1 MERRRIMKRIRSIQF
16 KVFICLFISF
26 MVVFGY
32 IVKTKYDQSFNE
44 LLYYSQS
51 STSDDYINYCTA
63 ISNKNG
69 EYREFDLDKI
79 KQGLSELPKD
89 DSTKIYL
96 LDTYGNPIEQYG
108 YEKDDHLLI
117 VHDPFVEI
125 NESDVDTDYSDDFY
139 DARYYIDLSSLSSEQ
154 YQLLIETIKDVE
166 KKEYDDIHLY
176 FEGKIEELKNFKD
189 TSQSTYN
196 AKNRYYKVKPTFIH
210 YNTDIFGQK
219 KGNTVEAFYEA
230 YVENGE
236 VHLKKNEEEAYGDTR
251 VSTSKIN
258 ELSKKAVNEHF
269 SNVYAGLATFLDDVS
284 IDSNSQTAIKKTN
297 EIATSLKK
305 GTLTYASFTKIL
317 DNYSYSVLLLPLDEH
332 HGYVEGQEPAPN
344 ALIAVF
350 YDFQS
355 GGRNQLKNDLFKD
368 NFPLLLGGFLFI
380 VLFSYLISY
389 MTTRRIKEIDRVAME
404 ITNNNFEGV
413 LDTKGHDELSSL
425 SSHINTMSSN
435 LKRNIDA
442 LNLEIDQV
450 KKMEQLRKEFIA
462 QFTHEIKTPLAIING
477 NIDLLENVDDEDK
490 KAKYIEVINKEIAVI
505 NDLVLQ
511 MLDLS
516 KLEAKAITLDK
527 KEIDLRE
534 LSEDIIDDYEQL
546 LMDKKLKI
554 EIQGEDVLIVG
565 DRKRIEMVIQNYLS
579 NAIKHAFINSTIKIK
594 IKENEFSIENKG
606 KQIDENRMDSI
617 WESFVSDDQKGTGLG
632 LAIVR
637 NILELHEMSY
647 GVYNLQGGVEF
658 YFRWKK

>member
-1 MERRRIMKRIRSIQF
+1 MKKIRSIQF

-176 FEGKIEELKNFKD
+176 FEGQIEELKNFKD

-196 AKNRYYKVKPTFIH
+196 TKNRYYKVKPTFIH

-236 VHLKKNEEEAYGDTR
+236 VHLKKSEEEAYGDTR

-269 SNVYAGLATFLDDVS
+269 SNVYAGLATFLDNAS
-284 IDSNSQTAIKKTN
+284 IDSNSRTAIKKTN
-297 EIATSLKK
+297 EIADALKK

-332 HGYVEGQEPAPN
+332 YGYAEGQEPAPN

-350 YDFQS
+350 YGFKTQ
-355 GGRNQLKNDLFKD
+355 GFHQLRDELIKS
-368 NFPLLLGGFLFI
+368 NFPLLLGGVLFI

-389 MTTRRIKEIDRVAME
+389 MTTKRIKEIDRVAME
-404 ITNNNFEGV
+404 ITNNNFKGV
-413 LDTKGHDELSSL
+413 LDTKGNDELSSL

-490 KAKYIEVINKEIAVI
+490 KAKYIEVINKEISVI

-516 KLEAKAITLDK
+516 KLEAKAVTLDK

-534 LSEDIIDDYEQL
+534 LTEDIVDDYEQL

-554 EIQGEDVLIVG
+554 EIQGEDVLIVS

-579 NAIKHAFINSTIKIK
+579 NAIKHALINSTIIIK

-606 KQIDENRMDSI
+606 KQIDENRMDTI

-647 GVYNLQGGVEF
+647 GVHNLEDGVEF
-658 YFRWKK
+658 YFRW

>member
-1 MERRRIMKRIRSIQF
+1 MKRIRSIQF

-534 LSEDIIDDYEQL
+534 LTEDIIDDYEQL

>member
-1 MERRRIMKRIRSIQF
+1 MKRIRSIQF

-425 SSHINTMSSN
+425 SSHINAMSSN

>member
-1 MERRRIMKRIRSIQF
+1 MKRIRSIQF

-44 LLYYSQS
+44 LLYYSRS

-69 EYREFDLDKI
+69 EYREYDLDKI

-125 NESDVDTDYSDDFY
+125 NESDVDADYSDDFY

-166 KKEYDDIHLY
+166 KNEYDDIHLY
-176 FEGKIEELKNFKD
+176 FEGQIEELKNFKD

-196 AKNRYYKVKPTFIH
+196 TKNRYYKVKPTFIH

-230 YVENGE
+230 YVEKGE

-317 DNYSYSVLLLPLDEH
+317 DDYSYSVLLLPLDEH

-344 ALIAVF
+344 ALIAIF

-355 GGRNQLKNDLFKD
+355 GGRNQLRNDLIKD

-413 LDTKGHDELSSL
+413 LDTKGSDELSSL

-477 NIDLLENVDDEDK
+477 NIDLLENVEDEDK
-490 KAKYIEVINKEIAVI
+490 KNKYIEVINKEIGVI
-505 NDLVLQ
+505 NDLILQ

-516 KLEAKAITLDK
+516 RLEAKAITLDK

-534 LSEDIIDDYEQL
+534 LTEDIIDDYEQL

-554 EIQGEDVLIVG
+554 EIQGDDILLVG
-565 DRKRIEMVIQNYLS
+565 DKKRIAMVIQNYLS
-579 NAIKHAFINSTIKIK
+579 NAIKHALINSTIIIK

-606 KQIDENRMDSI
+606 KQIDENRMNTI

-647 GVYNLQGGVEF
+647 GVHNLEDGVEF

>member
-1 MERRRIMKRIRSIQF
+1 MKRIRSIQF

-579 NAIKHAFINSTIKIK
+579 SAIKHAFINSTIKIK

>member
-1 MERRRIMKRIRSIQF
+1 MKRIRSIQF

-125 NESDVDTDYSDDFY
+125 NESDVDADYSDDFY

-166 KKEYDDIHLY
+166 KNEYDDIHLY
-176 FEGKIEELKNFKD
+176 FEGQIEELKNFKD

-196 AKNRYYKVKPTFIH
+196 TKNRNYKVKPTFIH

-317 DNYSYSVLLLPLDEH
+317 DDYSYSVLLLPLDEH

-344 ALIAVF
+344 ALIAIF

-355 GGRNQLKNDLFKD
+355 GGRNQLRNDLIKD
-368 NFPLLLGGFLFI
+368 NLPLLLGGFLFI
-380 VLFSYLISY
+380 VLFSFLISY

-404 ITNNNFEGV
+404 ITNNNFKGV

-450 KKMEQLRKEFIA
+450 KKMEQLREEFIA

-477 NIDLLENVDDEDK
+477 NIDLLENVDDKDK
-490 KAKYIEVINKEIAVI
+490 KAKYIEVINKEISVI

-516 KLEAKAITLDK
+516 KLEAKAVTLDK

-534 LSEDIIDDYEQL
+534 LTEDIVDDYEQL

-554 EIQGEDVLIVG
+554 EIQGEDVLIVS
-565 DRKRIEMVIQNYLS
+565 DRKRMEMVIQNYLS

-606 KQIDENRMDSI
+606 KQIDEKRMDTI

-647 GVYNLQGGVEF
+647 GVHNLEDGVEF

>member
-1 MERRRIMKRIRSIQF
+1 MKRIRSIQF

-477 NIDLLENVDDEDK
+477 NIDLLENVEDLEK
-490 KAKYIEVINKEIAVI
+490 KDKYIEVINKEIAVI

>member
-1 MERRRIMKRIRSIQF
+1 MKRIRSIQF

-44 LLYYSQS
+44 LLYHSQIS
-51 STSDDYINYCTA
+51 ASVDYINYCTA

-69 EYREFDLDKI
+69 EYREYDLNKI

-96 LDTYGNPIEQYG
+96 LDTYGKPIEQYG

-125 NESDVDTDYSDDFY
+125 NESDIDTDYSDDFY
-139 DARYYIDLSSLSSEQ
+139 DARYYIDLSSLSRKQ

-166 KKEYDDIHLY
+166 KNEYDDIHLY
-176 FEGKIEELKNFKD
+176 FEGQIEELKNFKD

-196 AKNRYYKVKPTFIH
+196 TKNRYYKVKPTFIH

-236 VHLKKNEEEAYGDTR
+236 VHLKKSEEEVYGDTK

-269 SNVYAGLATFLDDVS
+269 SNVYAGLATFLDNVS
-284 IDSNSQTAIKKTN
+284 IDSNSRTAIKKTN
-297 EIATSLKK
+297 EIADALKK

-317 DNYSYSVLLLPLDEH
+317 DNYSYSVLLLPLDEY
-332 HGYVEGQEPAPN
+332 HGYVEGQEPVPN

-350 YDFQS
+350 YDFKTQ
-355 GGRNQLKNDLFKD
+355 GFHQLRDELIKS
-368 NFPLLLGGFLFI
+368 NFPLLIGGVLFALLFSLFI
-380 VLFSYLISY
+380 SYI
-389 MTTRRIKEIDRVAME
+389 TTKRIKEIDRVAME

-477 NIDLLENVDDEDK
+477 NIDLLENVEDEDK
-490 KAKYIEVINKEIAVI
+490 KNKYIEVINKEIGVI
-505 NDLVLQ
+505 NDLILQ

-534 LSEDIIDDYEQL
+534 LTEDIIDDYEQL

-554 EIQGEDVLIVG
+554 EIQGDDILLVG
-565 DRKRIEMVIQNYLS
+565 DKKRIAMVIQNYLS
-579 NAIKHAFINSTIKIK
+579 NAIKHALINSTIIIK
-594 IKENEFSIENKG
+594 IKENEFSIKNKG
-606 KQIDENRMDSI
+606 KQIDENRMDTI

-647 GVYNLQGGVEF
+647 GVHNLEDGVEF

>member
-1 MERRRIMKRIRSIQF
+1 MKRIRSIQF

-166 KKEYDDIHLY
+166 KNEYDDIHLY

-355 GGRNQLKNDLFKD
+355 GGRNQLRNDLFKD

-647 GVYNLQGGVEF
+647 GVYNLQDGVEF

>member
-1 MERRRIMKRIRSIQF
+1 MKKIRSIQF

-176 FEGKIEELKNFKD
+176 FEGQIEELKNFKD

-196 AKNRYYKVKPTFIH
+196 TKNRYYKVKPTFIH

-236 VHLKKNEEEAYGDTR
+236 VHLKKSEEEAYGDTR

-269 SNVYAGLATFLDDVS
+269 SNVYAGLATFLDNAS
-284 IDSNSQTAIKKTN
+284 IDSNSRTAIKKTN
-297 EIATSLKK
+297 EIADALKK

-332 HGYVEGQEPAPN
+332 YGYAEGQEPAPN

-350 YDFQS
+350 YGFKTQ
-355 GGRNQLKNDLFKD
+355 GFHQLRDELIKS
-368 NFPLLLGGFLFI
+368 NFPLLLGGVLFI

-389 MTTRRIKEIDRVAME
+389 MTTKRIKEIDRVAME
-404 ITNNNFEGV
+404 ITNNNFKGV
-413 LDTKGHDELSSL
+413 LDTKGNDELSSL

-490 KAKYIEVINKEIAVI
+490 KAKYIEVINKEISVI

-534 LSEDIIDDYEQL
+534 LTEDIVDDYEQL

-554 EIQGEDVLIVG
+554 EIQGEDVLIVS

-579 NAIKHAFINSTIKIK
+579 NAIKHALINSTIIIK

-606 KQIDENRMDSI
+606 KQIDENRMDTI

-647 GVYNLQGGVEF
+647 GVHNLEDGVEF
-658 YFRWKK
+658 YFRW

>member
-1 MERRRIMKRIRSIQF
+1 MKRIRSIQF

-154 YQLLIETIKDVE
+154 YQLLIETIKDFE

>member
-1 MERRRIMKRIRSIQF
+1 MKRIRSIQF

-269 SNVYAGLATFLDDVS
+269 SNVYAGLSTFLDDVS

-490 KAKYIEVINKEIAVI
+490 KAKYIEVINKEISVI

-606 KQIDENRMDSI
+606 KQIDEKRMDTI

>member
-1 MERRRIMKRIRSIQF
+1 MKRIRSIQF

-32 IVKTKYDQSFNE
+32 IIKTKYDQSFNE

-89 DSTKIYL
+89 DSTKVYL

-166 KKEYDDIHLY
+166 KNEYDDIHLY
-176 FEGKIEELKNFKD
+176 FEGQIEELKNFKD

-196 AKNRYYKVKPTFIH
+196 TKNRYYKVKPTFIH

-269 SNVYAGLATFLDDVS
+269 SNVYAGLASFLDDVS

-355 GGRNQLKNDLFKD
+355 GGRNQLRNDLFKD

-389 MTTRRIKEIDRVAME
+389 MTTRRIKEIDRIAME

-490 KAKYIEVINKEIAVI
+490 KAKYIEVINKEISVI

>member
-1 MERRRIMKRIRSIQF
+1 MKRIRSIQF

-139 DARYYIDLSSLSSEQ
+139 DARYYVDLSSLSSEQ

-166 KKEYDDIHLY
+166 KNKYDDIHLY
-176 FEGKIEELKNFKD
+176 FEGQIEELKNFKD
-189 TSQSTYN
+189 TAQSTYN
-196 AKNRYYKVKPTFIH
+196 TKNRYYKVKPTFIH

-236 VHLKKNEEEAYGDTR
+236 VHLKKSEEEVYGDTR

-269 SNVYAGLATFLDDVS
+269 SNVYAGLATFLDNVS
-284 IDSNSQTAIKKTN
+284 IDSNSRTAIKKTN
-297 EIATSLKK
+297 EIADALKK

-332 HGYVEGQEPAPN
+332 YGYVEGQEPAPN

-350 YDFQS
+350 YGFKTQ
-355 GGRNQLKNDLFKD
+355 GFHQLRDELIKS

-477 NIDLLENVDDEDK
+477 NIDLLENVENIDK
-490 KAKYIEVINKEIAVI
+490 KDKYIEVINKEIAVI

-606 KQIDENRMDSI
+606 KQIDENRIDTI

>member
-1 MERRRIMKRIRSIQF
+1 MKRIRSIQF

-269 SNVYAGLATFLDDVS
+269 SNVYAGLSTFLDDVS

-511 MLDLS
+511 MLDLL

>member
-1 MERRRIMKRIRSIQF
+1 MKKIRSIQF

-32 IVKTKYDQSFNE
+32 VVKNKYDQSFNE
-44 LLYYSQS
+44 LLYYSRS

-108 YEKDDHLLI
+108 YEKDDRLLI

-154 YQLLIETIKDVE
+154 YQFLIETIKDVE
-166 KKEYDDIHLY
+166 KNKYDDIHLY
-176 FEGKIEELKNFKD
+176 FEGQIEELKNFKD

-196 AKNRYYKVKPTFIH
+196 TKNRYYKVKPTFIH

-236 VHLKKNEEEAYGDTR
+236 VHLKKSEEEVYGDTR
-251 VSTSKIN
+251 VSTSKIS
-258 ELSKKAVNEHF
+258 ELSKKAINEHF

-284 IDSNSQTAIKKTN
+284 IDSNSRIAIKKTN

-350 YDFQS
+350 YGFKTQ
-355 GGRNQLKNDLFKD
+355 GFHQLRDELIKS
-368 NFPLLLGGFLFI
+368 NFPLLIGGVLFAILFSLFI
-380 VLFSYLISY
+380 SYI
-389 MTTRRIKEIDRVAME
+389 TTKRIKEIDRVAME
-404 ITNNNFEGV
+404 ITNNNFDGV

-477 NIDLLENVDDEDK
+477 NIDLLENVEDEDK
-490 KAKYIEVINKEIAVI
+490 RNKYIEVINKEIGVI
-505 NDLVLQ
+505 NDLILQ

-516 KLEAKAITLDK
+516 KLEAKAVTLDK
-527 KEIDLRE
+527 KEIDLKE
-534 LSEDIIDDYEQL
+534 LTEDLVDDYEQL

-565 DRKRIEMVIQNYLS
+565 DKERIAMVIQNYLS
-579 NAIKHAFINSTIKIK
+579 NAIKHALIESTIVVKIK
-594 IKENEFSIENKG
+594 KNEFSIENKG
-606 KQIDENRMDSI
+606 KQIDENRMDTI

-647 GVYNLQGGVEF
+647 GVHNLEDGVEF
-658 YFRWKK
+658 YFRW

>member
-1 MERRRIMKRIRSIQF
+1 MKRIRSIQF

-166 KKEYDDIHLY
+166 KNEYDDIHLY

-269 SNVYAGLATFLDDVS
+269 SNVYAGLASFLDDVS

-355 GGRNQLKNDLFKD
+355 GGRNQLRNDLFKD

-606 KQIDENRMDSI
+606 KQIDENRMDTI

-647 GVYNLQGGVEF
+647 GVYNLQDGVEF

>member
-1 MERRRIMKRIRSIQF
+1 MKRIRSIQF

-32 IVKTKYDQSFNE
+32 IVKTKYDQGFNE
-44 LLYYSQS
+44 LLYYSRS

-69 EYREFDLDKI
+69 EYREYDLDKI

-166 KKEYDDIHLY
+166 KNEYDDIHLY
-176 FEGKIEELKNFKD
+176 FEGQIEELKNFKD

-196 AKNRYYKVKPTFIH
+196 TKNRYYKVKPTFIH

-317 DNYSYSVLLLPLDEH
+317 DDYSYSVLLLPLDEH

-344 ALIAVF
+344 ALIAIF

-355 GGRNQLKNDLFKD
+355 GGRNQLRNDLIKD

-389 MTTRRIKEIDRVAME
+389 MTTRRIKEIDRIAME
-404 ITNNNFEGV
+404 ITNNNFEGI
-413 LDTKGHDELSSL
+413 LDTKGSDELSSL

-490 KAKYIEVINKEIAVI
+490 KAKYIEVINKEISVI

-606 KQIDENRMDSI
+606 KQIDENRMDTI

-647 GVYNLQGGVEF
+647 GVHNLEDGVEF

>member
-1 MERRRIMKRIRSIQF
+1 MKRIRSIQF

-166 KKEYDDIHLY
+166 KNEYDDIHLY
-176 FEGKIEELKNFKD
+176 FEGQIEELKNFKD

-355 GGRNQLKNDLFKD
+355 GGRNQLRNDLFKD

-617 WESFVSDDQKGTGLG
+617 WESFVSDDQKGTGLC

>member
-1 MERRRIMKRIRSIQF
+1 MKRIRSIQF

-196 AKNRYYKVKPTFIH
+196 AKNRYFKVKPTFIH

>member
-1 MERRRIMKRIRSIQF
+1 MKRIRSIQF

-44 LLYYSQS
+44 LLYHSQIS
-51 STSDDYINYCTA
+51 ASDDYINYCTA
-63 ISNKNG
+63 ISNKDG

-96 LDTYGNPIEQYG
+96 LDTYGKPIEQYG

-166 KKEYDDIHLY
+166 KNEYDDIHLY
-176 FEGKIEELKNFKD
+176 FEGQIEELKNFKD

-196 AKNRYYKVKPTFIH
+196 TKNRYYKVKPTFIH

-236 VHLKKNEEEAYGDTR
+236 VHLKKSEEEVYGDTK

-269 SNVYAGLATFLDDVS
+269 SNVYAGLATFLDNVS
-284 IDSNSQTAIKKTN
+284 IDSNSRTAIKKTN
-297 EIATSLKK
+297 EIADALKK

-317 DNYSYSVLLLPLDEH
+317 DNYSYSVLLLPLDEY
-332 HGYVEGQEPAPN
+332 HGYVEGQEPVPN

-350 YDFQS
+350 YDFKTQ
-355 GGRNQLKNDLFKD
+355 GFHQLRDELIKS
-368 NFPLLLGGFLFI
+368 NFPLLIGGVLFALLFSLFI
-380 VLFSYLISY
+380 SYI
-389 MTTRRIKEIDRVAME
+389 TTKRIKEIDRVAME

-477 NIDLLENVDDEDK
+477 NIDLLENVEDEDK
-490 KAKYIEVINKEIAVI
+490 KNKYIEVINKEIGVI
-505 NDLVLQ
+505 NDLILQ

-534 LSEDIIDDYEQL
+534 LTEDIIDDYEQL

-554 EIQGEDVLIVG
+554 EIQGDDILLVG
-565 DRKRIEMVIQNYLS
+565 DKKRIAMVIQNYLS
-579 NAIKHAFINSTIKIK
+579 NAIKHALINSTIIIK

-606 KQIDENRMDSI
+606 KQIDENRMDTI

-647 GVYNLQGGVEF
+647 GVHNLEDGVEF

>member
-1 MERRRIMKRIRSIQF
+1 MKKIRSIQF

-176 FEGKIEELKNFKD
+176 FEGQIEELKNFKD

-196 AKNRYYKVKPTFIH
+196 TKNRYYKVKPTFIH

-236 VHLKKNEEEAYGDTR
+236 VHLKKSEEEAYGDTR

-269 SNVYAGLATFLDDVS
+269 SNVYAGLATFLDNAS
-284 IDSNSQTAIKKTN
+284 IDSNSRTAIKKTN
-297 EIATSLKK
+297 EIADALKK

-332 HGYVEGQEPAPN
+332 YGYAEGQEPAPN

-350 YDFQS
+350 YGFKTQ
-355 GGRNQLKNDLFKD
+355 GFHQLRDELIKS
-368 NFPLLLGGFLFI
+368 NFPLLLGGVLFI

-389 MTTRRIKEIDRVAME
+389 MTTKRIKEIDRVAME
-404 ITNNNFEGV
+404 ITNNNFKGV
-413 LDTKGHDELSSL
+413 LDTKGNDELSSL

-462 QFTHEIKTPLAIING
+462 QFTHEIKTPLSIING

-490 KAKYIEVINKEIAVI
+490 KAKYIEVINKEISVI

-516 KLEAKAITLDK
+516 KLEAKAVTLDK

-534 LSEDIIDDYEQL
+534 LTEDIVDDYEQL

-554 EIQGEDVLIVG
+554 EIQGEDVLIVS

-579 NAIKHAFINSTIKIK
+579 NAIKHALINSTIIIK

-606 KQIDENRMDSI
+606 KQIDEKRMDTI
-617 WESFVSDDQKGTGLG
+617 WKSFVSDDQKGTGLG

-647 GVYNLQGGVEF
+647 GVHNLEDGVEF

>member
-1 MERRRIMKRIRSIQF
+1 MKRIRSIQF

-44 LLYYSQS
+44 LLYYSRS

-69 EYREFDLDKI
+69 EYREYDLDKI

-166 KKEYDDIHLY
+166 KNEYDDIHLY
-176 FEGKIEELKNFKD
+176 FEGQIEELKNFKD

-196 AKNRYYKVKPTFIH
+196 TKNRYYKVKPTFIH

-251 VSTSKIN
+251 VSTSQIN

-317 DNYSYSVLLLPLDEH
+317 DDYSYSVLLLPLDEH

-344 ALIAVF
+344 ALIAIF

-355 GGRNQLKNDLFKD
+355 GGRNQLKNDLIKD

-413 LDTKGHDELSSL
+413 LDTKGSDELSSL

-490 KAKYIEVINKEIAVI
+490 KAKYIEVINKEISVI

-606 KQIDENRMDSI
+606 KQIDENRMDTI

-647 GVYNLQGGVEF
+647 GVHNLEDGVEF

>member
-1 MERRRIMKRIRSIQF
+1 MKRIRSIQF

-32 IVKTKYDQSFNE
+32 IVKTKYDQGFNE
-44 LLYYSQS
+44 LLYYSRS

-69 EYREFDLDKI
+69 EYREYDLDKI

-139 DARYYIDLSSLSSEQ
+139 DARYYIDLSSLASEQ

-166 KKEYDDIHLY
+166 KNEYDDIHLY
-176 FEGKIEELKNFKD
+176 FEGQIEELKNFKD

-196 AKNRYYKVKPTFIH
+196 TKNRYYKVKPTFIH

-305 GTLTYASFTKIL
+305 GTLTYASFIKIL
-317 DNYSYSVLLLPLDEH
+317 DDYSYSVLLLPLDEH

-344 ALIAVF
+344 ALIAIF

-355 GGRNQLKNDLFKD
+355 GGRNQLRNDLIKD

-404 ITNNNFEGV
+404 ITNNNFKGI
-413 LDTKGHDELSSL
+413 LDTKGSDELSSL

-477 NIDLLENVDDEDK
+477 NIDLLENVEDIDK

-606 KQIDENRMDSI
+606 KQIDENRMDTI

-658 YFRWKK
+658 YFRWKNK

>member
-1 MERRRIMKRIRSIQF
+1 MKRIRSIQF

-355 GGRNQLKNDLFKD
+355 GGRNQLRNDLFKD

-389 MTTRRIKEIDRVAME
+389 MTTRRIKEIDRIAME

-490 KAKYIEVINKEIAVI
+490 KAKYIEVINKEISVI

>member
-1 MERRRIMKRIRSIQF
+1 MKRIRSIQF

-44 LLYYSQS
+44 LLYYSRS

-139 DARYYIDLSSLSSEQ
+139 DTRYYIDLSSLSSEQ

-166 KKEYDDIHLY
+166 KNEYDDIHLY
-176 FEGKIEELKNFKD
+176 FEGQIEELKNFKD

-196 AKNRYYKVKPTFIH
+196 TKNRYYKVKPTFIH

-236 VHLKKNEEEAYGDTR
+236 VHLKKSEEEVYGDTR

-269 SNVYAGLATFLDDVS
+269 SNVYAGLATFLDNVS
-284 IDSNSQTAIKKTN
+284 IDSNSRTAIKKTN
-297 EIATSLKK
+297 EIADALKK

-332 HGYVEGQEPAPN
+332 YGYFEGQEPAPN

-350 YDFQS
+350 YGFKTQ
-355 GGRNQLKNDLFKD
+355 GFHQLRDELIKS

-380 VLFSYLISY
+380 ILFSYLISY
-389 MTTRRIKEIDRVAME
+389 MTTRRIKQIDRVAME

-477 NIDLLENVDDEDK
+477 NIDLLENVEDEDK
-490 KAKYIEVINKEIAVI
+490 KSKYIEVINKEIDVI

-534 LSEDIIDDYEQL
+534 LTEDIIDDYEQL

-554 EIQGEDVLIVG
+554 EIQGDDILLVC
-565 DRKRIEMVIQNYLS
+565 DKKRIAMVIQNYLS
-579 NAIKHAFINSTIKIK
+579 NAIKHALINSTIIIK

-606 KQIDENRMDSI
+606 KQIDENRMDTI

-647 GVYNLQGGVEF
+647 GVHNLEDGVEF

>member
-1 MERRRIMKRIRSIQF
+1 MKRIRSIQF

-44 LLYYSQS
+44 LLYYSRS

-63 ISNKNG
+63 ISNKDG

-166 KKEYDDIHLY
+166 KNKYDDIHLY
-176 FEGKIEELKNFKD
+176 FEGQIEELKNFKD
-189 TSQSTYN
+189 TAQSTYN
-196 AKNRYYKVKPTFIH
+196 TKNRYYKVKPTFIH

-236 VHLKKNEEEAYGDTR
+236 VHLKKSEEEVYGDTR

-269 SNVYAGLATFLDDVS
+269 SNVYAGLVTFLDDVS
-284 IDSNSQTAIKKTN
+284 IDSNSRTAIKKTN

-332 HGYVEGQEPAPN
+332 YGYVEGQEPAPN

-350 YDFQS
+350 YGFKTQ
-355 GGRNQLKNDLFKD
+355 GFHQLRDELIKS

-389 MTTRRIKEIDRVAME
+389 MTTRRIKEIDHVAME

-413 LDTKGHDELSSL
+413 LDTKGRDELSSL

-477 NIDLLENVDDEDK
+477 NIDLLENVEDEDK
-490 KAKYIEVINKEIAVI
+490 KNKYIEVINKEIGVI
-505 NDLVLQ
+505 NDLILQ

-527 KEIDLRE
+527 KQIDLRE
-534 LSEDIIDDYEQL
+534 LTEDIIDDYEQL

-594 IKENEFSIENKG
+594 IKENEFLIENKG
-606 KQIDENRMDSI
+606 KQIDENRMDTI

-647 GVYNLQGGVEF
+647 GVHNLEDGVEF
-658 YFRWKK
+658 YFRW

>member
-1 MERRRIMKRIRSIQF
+1 MKKIRSIQF

-63 ISNKNG
+63 ISNKKG

-176 FEGKIEELKNFKD
+176 FEGQIEELKNFKD

-196 AKNRYYKVKPTFIH
+196 TKNRYYKVKPTFIH

-236 VHLKKNEEEAYGDTR
+236 VHLKKSEEEAYGDTR

-269 SNVYAGLATFLDDVS
+269 SNVYAGLATFLDNAS
-284 IDSNSQTAIKKTN
+284 IDSNSRTAIKKTN
-297 EIATSLKK
+297 EIADALKK

-332 HGYVEGQEPAPN
+332 YGYAEGQEPAPN

-350 YDFQS
+350 YGFKTQ
-355 GGRNQLKNDLFKD
+355 GFHQLRDELIKS
-368 NFPLLLGGFLFI
+368 NFPLLLGGVLFI

-389 MTTRRIKEIDRVAME
+389 MTTKRIKEIDRVAME
-404 ITNNNFEGV
+404 ITNNNFKGV
-413 LDTKGHDELSSL
+413 LDTKGNDELSSL

-490 KAKYIEVINKEIAVI
+490 KAKYIEVINKEISVI

-516 KLEAKAITLDK
+516 KLEAKAVTLDK

-534 LSEDIIDDYEQL
+534 LTEDIVDDYEQL

-554 EIQGEDVLIVG
+554 EIQGEDVLIVS

-606 KQIDENRMDSI
+606 KQIDEKRMDTI

-647 GVYNLQGGVEF
+647 GVHNLEDGVEF

>member
-1 MERRRIMKRIRSIQF
+1 MKRIRSIQF

-166 KKEYDDIHLY
+166 KNEYDDIHLY

-269 SNVYAGLATFLDDVS
+269 SNVYTGLASFLDDVS

>member
-1 MERRRIMKRIRSIQF
+1 MKRIRSIQF

-355 GGRNQLKNDLFKD
+355 GGRNQLRNDLFKD

-490 KAKYIEVINKEIAVI
+490 KAKYIEVINKEISVI

>member
-1 MERRRIMKRIRSIQF
+1 MKRIRSIQF

-32 IVKTKYDQSFNE
+32 IVKTKYDQGFNE
-44 LLYYSQS
+44 LLYYSRS

-69 EYREFDLDKI
+69 EYREYDLDKI

-166 KKEYDDIHLY
+166 KNEYDDIHLY
-176 FEGKIEELKNFKD
+176 FEGQIEELKNFKD

-196 AKNRYYKVKPTFIH
+196 TKNRYYKVKPTFIH

-317 DNYSYSVLLLPLDEH
+317 DDYSYSVLLLPLDEH

-344 ALIAVF
+344 ALIAIF

-355 GGRNQLKNDLFKD
+355 GGRNQLKNDLIKD

-413 LDTKGHDELSSL
+413 LDTKGSDELSSL

-477 NIDLLENVDDEDK
+477 NIDLLENVEDIDK
-490 KAKYIEVINKEIAVI
+490 KDKYIEVINKEIAVI

-606 KQIDENRMDSI
+606 KQIDENRMDTI

>member
-1 MERRRIMKRIRSIQF
+1 MKRIRSIQF

-44 LLYYSQS
+44 LLYYSRS

-69 EYREFDLDKI
+69 EYREYDLDKI

-139 DARYYIDLSSLSSEQ
+139 DARYYIDLSTLSSEQ

-166 KKEYDDIHLY
+166 KNEYDDIHLY
-176 FEGKIEELKNFKD
+176 FEGQIEELKNFKD

-196 AKNRYYKVKPTFIH
+196 TKNRYYKVKPTFIH

-344 ALIAVF
+344 ALIAIF
-350 YDFQS
+350 YGFKTQ
-355 GGRNQLKNDLFKD
+355 GFHQLRDKLIKS

-389 MTTRRIKEIDRVAME
+389 MTTKRIKEIDRVAME

-477 NIDLLENVDDEDK
+477 NIDLLENVEDIDK
-490 KAKYIEVINKEIAVI
+490 KDKYIEVINKEIAVI

-554 EIQGEDVLIVG
+554 EIQGEGVLIVG

>member
-1 MERRRIMKRIRSIQF
+1 MKKIRSIQF

-32 IVKTKYDQSFNE
+32 IVKTKYDQSFNA

-166 KKEYDDIHLY
+166 KNKYDDIHLY
-176 FEGKIEELKNFKD
+176 FEGQIEELKNFKD

-196 AKNRYYKVKPTFIH
+196 TKNRYYKVKPTFIH

-236 VHLKKNEEEAYGDTR
+236 VHLKKSEEEAYGDTR

-269 SNVYAGLATFLDDVS
+269 SNVYAGLATFLDNAS
-284 IDSNSQTAIKKTN
+284 IDSNSRTAIKKTN
-297 EIATSLKK
+297 EIADALKK

-332 HGYVEGQEPAPN
+332 YGYAEGQEPAPN

-350 YDFQS
+350 YGFKTQ
-355 GGRNQLKNDLFKD
+355 GFHQLRDELIKS
-368 NFPLLLGGFLFI
+368 NFPLLLGGVLFI

-389 MTTRRIKEIDRVAME
+389 MTTKRIKEIDRVAME
-404 ITNNNFEGV
+404 ITNNNFKGV
-413 LDTKGHDELSSL
+413 LDTKGNDELSSL

-490 KAKYIEVINKEIAVI
+490 KAKYIEVINKEISVI

-516 KLEAKAITLDK
+516 KLEAKAVTLDK

-534 LSEDIIDDYEQL
+534 LTEDIVDDYEQL

-554 EIQGEDVLIVG
+554 EIQGEDVLIVS

-579 NAIKHAFINSTIKIK
+579 NAIKHALINSTIIIK

-647 GVYNLQGGVEF
+647 GVHNLEDGVEF

>member
-1 MERRRIMKRIRSIQF
+1 MKRIRSIQF

>member
-1 MERRRIMKRIRSIQF
+1 MKRIRSIQF

-219 KGNTVEAFYEA
+219 KENTVEAFYEA

-269 SNVYAGLATFLDDVS
+269 SNVYAGLATFLDNVS
-284 IDSNSQTAIKKTN
+284 IDSNSRTAIKKTN
-297 EIATSLKK
+297 EIADALKK

-332 HGYVEGQEPAPN
+332 YGYVEGQEPAPN

-350 YDFQS
+350 YGFKTQ
-355 GGRNQLKNDLFKD
+355 GFHQLRDELIKS

-477 NIDLLENVDDEDK
+477 NIDLLENVENIDK
-490 KAKYIEVINKEIAVI
+490 KDKYIEVINKEIAVI

-606 KQIDENRMDSI
+606 KQIDENRIDTI

>member
-1 MERRRIMKRIRSIQF
+1 MKRIRSIQF

-166 KKEYDDIHLY
+166 KNEYDDIHLY